1 MTSEMDRGLRIT
13 EHASRVL
20 DQMNKQYRRLF
31 SLVELGNIIALDLLI
46 DAILVQIG
54 TKACDALGADRYSVF
69 LYDEAAHE
77 LFTTVALGMGNRQ
90 IRIPVDSGIAGH
102 CFTTGE
108 TINLRNAYRDD
119 RFNREVDSLTGY
131 KTKTLLSTTFYNRL
145 RKPIGVVQLLN
156 KKKGFFT
163 KEDEVFLQTFNNY
176 AAVFIEMAQLQKAR
190 FDAMERSRQELERLN
205 RVKNKALDHLSHEL
219 KTPLAVTQG
228 SLRILKKRLGTK
240 YNDTSFDPLIEYM
253 EGNLQRLLAM
263 HQEAEK
269 IVTVT
274 HELES
279 GIALG
284 DLERLWRRV
293 EDFTGIPPAVLSHW
307 YEVKAWMLGQLP
319 GVPVSR
325 RRVELLKNI
334 QAAVNRARLLGP
346 RRRIQFEIHNGR
358 SHWVEIIPEV
368 LKDTLDGILKNAI
381 ENTPDG
387 GSIRISIK
395 KEAAKITIEIKDT
408 GVGIRDDNLQFIFDG
423 LYHAEATDV
432 YSSKRPY
439 EFAAGGKGLNLFRL
453 KTYGQQFGFGLRVK
467 SKRCPGIPGEEDACP
482 GDLALC
488 DPAKTSHY
496 CVREGGTSFF
506 IEFPVIR
513 A

>member
-1 MTSEMDRGLRIT
+1 MASEIDKSLRIT

-54 TKACDALGADRYSVF
+54 TKACEALGADRYSVF
-69 LYDEAAHE
+69 LYDEAGDE

-131 KTKTLLSTTFYNRL
+131 KTKTLLSVAFYNRL
-145 RKPIGVVQLLN
+145 KKPIGVVQLLN

-163 KEDEVFLQTFNNY
+163 REDEVFLQTFNNY

-190 FDAMERSRQELERLN
+190 FDAMEQSRQELERLN

-240 YNDTSFDPLIEYM
+240 HNDTSFDPLIEYM
-253 EGNLQRLLAM
+253 ESNLQRLLAV
-263 HQEAEK
+263 HNEAGK
-269 IVTVT
+269 IIGITQQ
-274 HELES
+274 LET

-293 EDFTGIPPAVLSHW
+293 EDSTGIPPNILSRW
-307 YEVKAWMLGQLP
+307 YEIKAWMLGRLP
-319 GVPVSR
+319 GMAVPR
-325 RRVELLKNI
+325 RRLDLLKNI
-334 QAAVNRARLLGP
+334 QAAVSKARVLGP
-346 RRRIQFEIHNGR
+346 QRRIRYEIQNGR
-358 SHWVEIIPEV
+358 SHWVDTYPEV
-368 LKDTLDGILKNAI
+368 LKDTLDGILRNAV

-387 GSIRISIK
+387 GSVRISVRRDN
-395 KEAAKITIEIKDT
+395 AKTVIEIKDT
-408 GVGIRDDNLQFIFDG
+408 GIGIRDENLRFIFDG
-423 LYHAEATDV
+423 LYHTEATDL

-439 EFAAGGKGLNLFRL
+439 EFGAGGKGLNLFRL
-453 KTYGQQFGFGLRVK
+453 KTYGQQFGFDIKVESR
-467 SKRCPGIPGEEDACP
+467 RCPGIPAEEDVCP
-482 GDLALC
+482 GDIALC
-488 DPAKTSHY
+488 DPAKSSHY
-496 CVREGGTSFF
+496 CINGGGTTFS
-506 IEFPVIR
+506 IDFPTTR